1 MKVYTLTG
9 LGGGVAHFIV
19 ATAHQKGVSLCE
31 QDEGKINEDM
41 LSDFIKARFQETF
54 SWHRIAKGKGFLKMD
69 VLYKA
74 VKKQGKLWIQL
85 EQSSLE
91 HLLVHRT
98 LILWKI
104 FLIISKANYVLR
116 LLKKE
121 YKLWNIQTI
130 LYKSQKHSWKCS

>member
-1 MKVYTLTG
+1 
-9 LGGGVAHFIV
+9 
-19 ATAHQKGVSLCE
+19 
-31 QDEGKINEDM
+31 
-41 LSDFIKARFQETF
+41 
-54 SWHRIAKGKGFLKMD
+54 MD

-121 YKLWNIQTI
+121 YKL
-130 LYKSQKHSWKCS
+130 